1 MNKQNLI
8 NLIMRLKPL
17 EELWLKDLL
26 PDEQAWLHDK
36 ITKQEAIHGWVLTYN
51 HSFFDGIPP
60 TKITKHEIDNGT
72 SKRWIRG
79 RATPKS

>member
-26 PDEQAWLHDK
+26 PDEQEYLFELVK
-36 ITKQEAIHGWVLTYN
+36 NQTGKNGWIIEYN
-51 HSFFDGIPP
+51 HSFYEGVKP
-60 TKITKHEIDNGT
+60 TKIRKLLFDNNLFTKIKEL
-72 SKRWIRG
+72 
-79 RATPKS
+79 